1 MKYKDIIRYL
11 ENQKKSH
18 DVVYVK
24 TILDLFELNI
34 DPLKVI
40 IVAGTNGKGTTCA
53 TLQTL
58 LVETGKNVGFFS
70 SPHLEKTNER
80 IKFNCLDISD
90 NDFCDVFL
98 KVHEKVHNLDLSH
111 FEYLTIMAAYY
122 FFKYHKS
129 DIDFAIFEVGMG
141 GTLDATNAIPHNI
154 SVITKLGLDHE
165 KVLGNTLGEI
175 AENKFGIIS
184 DNNVVF
190 HTKFDPE
197 IQKISEQYAK
207 KYSAK
212 FIEAASYSLN
222 VDYSKKYPIFK
233 VSSKFG
239 VFNINLPGN
248 RAAENSILAF
258 TIFNYLIDNSDKL
271 LYATEK
277 VFWPGRMEKVLY
289 KNRDV
294 FLSGDHNPQGIQSLL
309 EILQYYKFSRINF
322 VVGICNDKNYAAIL
336 EILLNVPNSNL
347 YLTETP
353 ERTLHINDYG
363 EKFINA
369 AKFVSSNPLKS
380 LDCAIK
386 NASDEDLV
394 IVTGSL
400 YLVGFMKSMLKTM
413 NN

>member
-1 MKYKDIIRYL
+1 MKYKDIICYL

-18 DVVYVK
+18 DVAYIK
-24 TILDLFELNI
+24 MALDVFKLNI
-34 DPLKVI
+34 DPSKVI

-58 LVETGKNVGFFS
+58 LVEAGKNVGFFS

-80 IKFNCLDISD
+80 IKFNCIDISD
-90 NDFCDVFL
+90 NDFCNVFL
-98 KVHEKVHNLDLSH
+98 KVHEKARNFDLSY

-122 FFKYHKS
+122 FFEYHKS
-129 DIDFAIFEVGMG
+129 DIDFAIFEVGLG

-154 SVITKLGLDHE
+154 SVITKLGLEHE
-165 KVLGNTLGEI
+165 GALGNTLEEI

-184 DNNVVF
+184 DNNIVF

-212 FIEAASYSLN
+212 LVEATSYSLH
-222 VDYSKKYPIFK
+222 VDYSKKYPTFK

-239 VFNINLPGN
+239 HFNINLPGN

-258 TIFNYLIDNSDKL
+258 TIFDYLIDNSEKF
-271 LYATEK
+271 LYATER
-277 VFWPGRMEKVLY
+277 VFWPGRMEKVFY
-289 KNRDV
+289 KNRDI
-294 FLSGDHNPQGIQSLL
+294 FLSGDHNPQGTQSLL
-309 EILQYYKFSRINF
+309 EILQYYEFSRVHF
-322 VVGICNDKNYAAIL
+322 VVGICNDKNYVAIL
-336 EILLNVPNSNL
+336 EILFNVPNANL

-353 ERTLHINDYG
+353 ERPLHINEYG

-369 AKFVSSNPLKS
+369 ARFVSSNAIES
-380 LDCAIK
+380 LDCAVK

-400 YLVGFMKSMLKTM
+400 YLVGFIKSIIKTI
-413 NN
+413 NS